1 MSTSTQQE
9 QSGRQRGGRR
19 WLLVAAIGLVA
30 LVTMGMTA
38 LLVNILERQSEGEQ
52 YAYTKVQ
59 LDEKSYDPAVW
70 GQNFPLQYE
79 GWKATSE
86 MTPTEH
92 GGSKPVEI
100 KTADGKTHTGTASRI
115 EHDPRLT
122 TMWLGYAFAVDYREA
137 RGHAYMLED
146 QRLTRR
152 VTEFAQPGTCLNCHA
167 STVPIMDEL
176 GNGDRNAGF
185 VAMNKMTYSEA
196 TAYAEHPVGCI
207 DCHDPKTMA
216 LRVTRPAFVTGM
228 KELKASQGV
237 KDYDVNADA
246 TPAEMR
252 TFVCGQCHVEYY
264 FDGPDKTLRFPWAK
278 GIKIDQIMADSADHI
293 DFTHTTTGTKILKA
307 QHPEFDLSYNGIHGQ
322 AGVSCADC
330 HMPYKR
336 EGSAKISDHQ
346 IQSPM
351 LAVNNSCQTC
361 HNVPEAELKTRVANI
376 QNTFIQTRDESMDA
390 LMALIA
396 DLEKAQ
402 TDGTPADRIVL
413 ARQYHR
419 VANFYNDYLYSENGY
434 GFHAPAYSQQ
444 IFAQAIDAA
453 RKGQLALKGAVT
465 TPPTQP
471 GPDQAGPA
479 PSPMPKG
486 QTSTPTIPPLGQA
499 GTLAPKAP
507 APASA
512 PAATA
517 TPGTT
522 PTPTATATA
531 AATTP

>member
-1 MSTSTQQE
+1 MSTSTQQD
-9 QSGRQRGGRR
+9 QSGSRRGRRR

-52 YAYTKVQ
+52 YAYTNVQ

-79 GWKATSE
+79 GWKKTTE
-86 MTPTEH
+86 MVPTTH
-92 GGSKPVEI
+92 GGSKATEV
-100 KTADGKTHTGTASRI
+100 KQADGSTKTITPSRI

-122 TMWLGYAFAVDYREA
+122 TMWLGYPFAVDYREA

-152 VTEFAQPGTCLNCHA
+152 VQEFNQPGTCLNCHA

-176 GNGDRNAGF
+176 GNGDRQAGF
-185 VAMNKMTYSEA
+185 VAMNKMPYDEA
-196 TAYAEHPVGCI
+196 TKLADHPVGCI

-216 LRVTRPAFVTGM
+216 LRVTRPAFIKGIAD
-228 KELKASQGV
+228 LKASQGV
-237 KDYDVNADA
+237 TDYDVNADA

-278 GIKIDQIMADSADHI
+278 GIKIDQIMNDSADHV
-293 DFTHTTTGTKILKA
+293 DFVHTTTGTKILKA
-307 QHPEFDLSYNGIHGQ
+307 QHPEFDVWMNGIHGQ
-322 AGVSCADC
+322 SGVSCADC

-336 EGSAKISDHQ
+336 EGSAKISNHQ

-361 HNVPEAELKTRVANI
+361 HNVPEAELKGRVDNI
-376 QNTFIQTRDESMDA
+376 QNQFIATRDASMDA
-390 LMALIA
+390 LMALIH

-419 VANFYNDYLYSENGY
+419 VASFYNDYLYSENGY

-444 IFAQAIDAA
+444 IFATAIDAA
-453 RKGQLALKGAVT
+453 RKGQLALKGT
-465 TPPTQP
+465 ITDPPVQQ
-471 GPDQAGPA
+471 GPDQSGAA
-479 PSPMPKG
+479 PKPMPKG
-486 QTSTPTIPPLGQA
+486 QTSTPTIPPLGEGNPA
-499 GTLAPKAP
+499 GKTPPANAP
-507 APASA
+507 APAPAPTTAATSA
-512 PAATA
+512 PAAS
-517 TPGTT
+517 PSR
-522 PTPTATATA
+522 
-531 AATTP
+531 